1 MNNIQQITFSLHLI
15 LTVLLFCCYIVIVVM
30 EQDELEEKAQG
41 HALKYSNLLTLTSL
55 VLYVLYKAMTGK
67 IEFSPHVVLVIVNV
81 LNLTYF
87 LFRFLYMKGIELSFR
102 MKNKKAADIICYIS
116 TGISVITTITSAL
129 KIKIFEIPGSLLR
142 ADTAVLIVNFI
153 IISIMIGVYPKQKN
167 VSRKEYKE
175 RKEMAEKYSKIFTI
189 VYGIFI
195 IGMVGYIIYRACTR

>member
-1 MNNIQQITFSLHLI
+1 M
-15 LTVLLFCCYIVIVVM
+15 
-30 EQDELEEKAQG
+30 
-41 HALKYSNLLTLTSL
+41 
-55 VLYVLYKAMTGK
+55 
-67 IEFSPHVVLVIVNV
+67 
-81 LNLTYF
+81 
-87 LFRFLYMKGIELSFR
+87 
-102 MKNKKAADIICYIS
+102 
-116 TGISVITTITSAL
+116 ITTITSVL